1 MQATRI
7 SAYDDWMERL
17 SDPIFGPFKRRPIA
31 VFVGLAFGISWVTFA
46 LRPILLGPDGS
57 SAVLSWILKFGPSL
71 AGVIAAAWF
80 GGTAGLVTLARGLL
94 RWRVPLRFYA
104 IALLGP
110 TAVFGGVVALEVAR
124 RSGVEIA
131 LDVPEALRELGR
143 LMAIRF
149 FAGGGLG
156 EELGWRGFLL
166 PQLQPLLGAM
176 PASLWIGVEHGL
188 WHLPSGPVGAILLT
202 ALTTGGAILMTAIY
216 NRTGSLFICALL
228 HASANA
234 QTAFV
239 GVLMPELKGAFL
251 WQLAGLMVA
260 AAAAAWGG
268 LRMGIEPEVT

>member
-1 MQATRI
+1 
-7 SAYDDWMERL
+7 MESRL
-17 SDPIFGPFKRRPIA
+17 DEPVFGPLRRRPIA
-31 VFVGLAFGISWVTFA
+31 AFVVLAFGISWVTFA
-46 LRPILLGPDGS
+46 LRPILTGPDE
-57 SAVLSWILKFGPSL
+57 ATPILTWILKFGPSL
-71 AGVIAAAWF
+71 AGVIVAAWF

-94 RWRVPLRFYA
+94 CWRVPLRFYV

-124 RSGVEIA
+124 RGGAEIA
-131 LDVPEALRELGR
+131 LDLPEATRELGR

-166 PQLQPLLGAM
+166 PQLQPLMGAM
-176 PASLWIGVEHGL
+176 PASLWIGVVHGL
-188 WHLPSGPVGAILLT
+188 WHLPAGPVGALLLT
-202 ALTTGGAILMTAIY
+202 VLTTGGAILMTAIY
-216 NRTGSLFICALL
+216 NRTGSLLICALL

-251 WQLAGLMVA
+251 WQFVGLLVA
-260 AAAAAWGG
+260 AGAAAWGG
-268 LRMGIEPEVT
+268 LRMGIDPEPERT